1 MISVELS
8 TVYKIAGT
16 ICLAGGIYVVT
27 QSYTWGAVLIVFG
40 YIFMVKSDFSL
51 LQRKMKK
58 EISELREKIN
68 ELEIKVESQ

>member
-1 MISVELS
+1 
-8 TVYKIAGT
+8 
-16 ICLAGGIYVVT
+16 
-27 QSYTWGAVLIVFG
+27 
-40 YIFMVKSDFSL
+40 MVKSDFSL